1 MGDLEGCEITLI
13 FFLVEAVNA
22 DLIIT
27 CSFAAEMDTFEWAGL
42 STWASVWYSSMKIG
56 LMGLILIMHLNLEK
70 KDCRILKK
78 KKDSSE
84 RKR

>member
-13 FFLVEAVNA
+13 FFLVEAVSA

-42 STWASVWYSSMKIG
+42 CTWASVWYSSMKIG
-56 LMGLILIMHLNLEK
+56 LMGLILIMHLN
-70 KDCRILKK
+70 
-78 KKDSSE
+78 
-84 RKR
+84 